1 MTPIEKILK
10 AAGPPGQIKSRAMP
24 DALSLMDIAAHRVRR
39 EGTVL
44 LMSGGRQDSAQHHIL
59 GINAWLTLKTRGRH
73 LQLTIDG
80 QDYRLSMD
88 PFESLRAITEHFRC
102 RLEDQA
108 DTPLAAGLMGY
119 LAYDLK
125 DNLETL
131 PRTSVDRWRLP
142 HICLYA
148 PSAVLVQQTRT
159 GQTILHEFIRC
170 VPAERRATENL
181 AATIGTL
188 DPEAR
193 PDESFSIDQAL
204 QSNFDQAGYEAAVG
218 QIRDYIAAGD
228 AYQVNLSQRF
238 ETSFEGSPFGFFRTL
253 YEANP
258 APFFAF
264 INAGD
269 HTVISTS
276 PERFIKLAER
286 RVETRPIKGTRP
298 RGRTPD
304 EDRAMR
310 DELIAS
316 AKDDAELSMIV
327 DLLRNDLGR
336 ACRGGSVRVTAHKTI
351 EAYANVYHLVSIV
364 EGELD
369 DGRDAIDLIRAVFP
383 GGSITGCP
391 KIRAMEIIDELE
403 PDRRHV
409 YTGSIGY
416 LSFHQ
421 SLDFS
426 IAIRTAVICGNQMTF
441 SVGGGVVY
449 DSDPRA
455 EYEETLHK
463 GRTLINVCKTCDP
476 FKRTTEWTW
485 FNGRICPAEEARLP
499 VSGEGARYG
508 TGIFE
513 TIRADDGQAPLLTEH
528 LTRFEKSWRALFE
541 NEPPDITW
549 STVIRQVLAK
559 NALAHH
565 TAALRLSA
573 ASSDFRHPHDGD
585 LWITARP
592 YHHRLAALGT
602 RGLDL
607 RVYPEPRQSPWAAH
621 KTFNYL
627 YYLRAGKW
635 ARQNGAHEA
644 LILNPDGS
652 VSETNTA
659 NLLAIRNR
667 TLLRPLSPHVLP
679 GVMEECVCR
688 ELKAQGYRI
697 EHKPMFPIDLFSADQ
712 VLLTNA
718 LMGVVPVTRLD
729 DAPLAEPTGLSR
741 NLNAVI
747 FGIPDV
753 LESFI

>member
-10 AAGPPGQIKSRAMP
+10 AAGPPGQIQSRAMP
-24 DALSLMDIAAHRVRR
+24 DALSLMDIAAHRAHR

-44 LMSGGRQDSAQHHIL
+44 LMSGGRQNSAQHHIL
-59 GINAWLTLKTRGRH
+59 GINPWLTLKTRDRN
-73 LQLTIDG
+73 LELTIDG

-88 PFESLRAITEHFRC
+88 PFEGLRAITEHFRC
-102 RLEDQA
+102 RLENKA

-142 HICLYA
+142 HMCLYA
-148 PSAVLVQQTRT
+148 PAAILVQQTRT
-159 GQTILHEFIRC
+159 GQTMLHEFIRS
-170 VPAERRATENL
+170 VPAERRAADNL
-181 AATIGTL
+181 AATIAAL
-188 DPEAR
+188 DPKAR

-204 QSNFDQAGYEAAVG
+204 QSNFDQAGYEAAVEK
-218 QIRDYIAAGD
+218 IRGYIAAGD

-238 ETSFEGSPFGFFRTL
+238 ETSFEGRPFGFFRTL

-264 INAGD
+264 IHAGD

-276 PERFIKLAER
+276 PERFIKLTER

-298 RGRTPD
+298 RGATPG
-304 EDRAMR
+304 EDRSMR

-336 ACRGGSVRVTAHKTI
+336 ACRGGSVRVTAHKNL
-351 EAYANVYHLVSIV
+351 EAYANVYHLVSTV

-369 DGRDAIDLIRAVFP
+369 DDRDAIDLIRAVFP

-416 LSFHQ
+416 ISFHQ
-421 SLDFS
+421 TLDFS
-426 IAIRTAVICGNQMTF
+426 IAIRTAVICGDQMTF

-449 DSDPRA
+449 DSDPQA

-463 GRTLINVCKTCDP
+463 GRTLINVCKTCAP
-476 FKRTTEWTW
+476 FGRTTEWVW
-485 FNGRICPAEEARLP
+485 FNGRLCPAEEARLP
-499 VSGEGARYG
+499 VSGEGVRYG
-508 TGIFE
+508 KGIFE
-513 TIRADDGQAPLLTEH
+513 TIRADDGQAPLLTQH
-528 LTRFEKSWRALFE
+528 LARFEKSWRTLFE

-549 STVIRQVLAK
+549 STVIQQVLAK
-559 NALAHH
+559 NALAHQ
-565 TAALRLSA
+565 TAALRLSV
-573 ASSDFRHPHDGD
+573 ASSDRHHPYGGD
-585 LWITARP
+585 LWITVRP
-592 YHHRLAALGT
+592 YRHRLAALGT

-607 RVYPEPRQSPWAAH
+607 RIYPEARQTPWADY
-621 KTFNYL
+621 KTLNYL
-627 YYLRAGKW
+627 FYLKAGEW
-635 ARQNGAHEA
+635 ARANGAHEA

-652 VSETNTA
+652 LSETNTA

-667 TLLRPLSPHVLP
+667 TVLRPLSSHVLP

-697 EHKPMFPIDLFSADQ
+697 EHKPMFPIDLYSADQ
-712 VLLTNA
+712 VLLCNA

-729 DAPLAEPTGLSR
+729 DASLAEPTGLSR
-741 NLNAVI
+741 NLNAAI

-753 LESFI
+753 LGSSY

>member
-1 MTPIEKILK
+1 MAAIEKILD
-10 AAGPPGQIKSRAMP
+10 AVDSPLIIRSREMP
-24 DALSLMDIAAHRVRR
+24 AALSLMDIGAHWAHR

-59 GINAWLTLKTRGRH
+59 GINPWLTLKCRASD
-73 LQLTIDG
+73 LQLSIDG
-80 QDYRLSMD
+80 ERHVLSMD
-88 PFESLRAITEHFRC
+88 PLEGLRAILHHFQCCFENKRG
-102 RLEDQA
+102 
-108 DTPLAAGLMGY
+108 PLAAGLMGY

-131 PRTSVDRWRLP
+131 PRTSVDRWALP
-142 HICLYA
+142 HICFYA
-148 PSAVLVQQTRT
+148 PSAILVQKKST
-159 GQTILHEFIRC
+159 GQTTLHECIRTASAGRNA
-170 VPAERRATENL
+170 AEDL
-181 AATIGTL
+181 AAALT
-188 DPEAR
+188 AR
-193 PDESFSIDQAL
+193 AGKGSPDESFCIDQTL
-204 QSNFDQAGYEAAVG
+204 VSNFDQAGYEAAVR
-218 QIRDYIAAGD
+218 QIREYIAAGD

-264 INAGD
+264 VNAGD
-269 HTVISTS
+269 HSVISTS
-276 PERFIKLAER
+276 PERFIKLDGR

-298 RGRTPD
+298 RGKTPE

-310 DELIAS
+310 DALIRS
-316 AKDDAELSMIV
+316 SKDDAELSMIV

-336 ACRGGSVRVTAHKTI
+336 ACRGGSVRVASHKAL
-351 EAYANVYHLVSIV
+351 EAYENVYHLVSIV

-369 DGRDAIDLIRAVFP
+369 GKRDAIDLIRAVFP

-409 YTGSIGY
+409 YTGAIGY
-416 LSFHQ
+416 ISFHH

-426 IAIRTAVICGNQMTF
+426 IAIRTAVIYRDRMTF

-449 DSDPRA
+449 DSDPQA
-455 EYEETLHK
+455 EYMETLHK
-463 GRTLINVCKTCDP
+463 GRTLIDVCKTCAP
-476 FKRTTEWTW
+476 FENRTDWVW
-485 FNGRICPAEEARLP
+485 FNGRLCPAEEARLP
-499 VSGEGARYG
+499 VSGEGVRYG
-508 TGIFE
+508 KGIFE
-513 TIRADDGQAPLLTEH
+513 TIRADDGQVPLLKEH
-528 LTRFEKSWRALFE
+528 LARFEKSWRALFE

-549 STVIRQVLAK
+549 STVIHQVLAK
-559 NALAHH
+559 NALAHQ

-573 ASSDFRHPHDGD
+573 ASGDRRHHDGD

-592 YHHRLAALGT
+592 YRHRLTILGT

-607 RVYPEPRQSPWAAH
+607 RVYPKPRQSPWADH
-621 KTFNYL
+621 KTLNYL

-659 NLLAIRNR
+659 NLLATRNR
-667 TLLRPLSPHVLP
+667 TVLRPLSPHVLP

-697 EHKPMFPIDLFSADQ
+697 EHKPMFPIDLYSADQ

-718 LMGVVPVTRLD
+718 LMGVVPVIRLD

-741 NLNAVI
+741 NLNAAI

-753 LESFI
+753 FGSSV